1 MEKARMVTGSRVGSL
16 DMKIRDRG
24 RASSRAAAVSITLM
38 TVMMHRLFRSSP
50 RSSAR
55 FPAP

>member
-1 MEKARMVTGSRVGSL
+1 MEKARMVTGSRAGSL
-16 DMKIRDRG
+16 DTKIRDKG
-24 RASSRAAAVSITLM
+24 RASSRAAVSTTLM

-50 RSSAR
+50 RGSTR

>member
-24 RASSRAAAVSITLM
+24 RASRAAAVSITLM

-50 RSSAR
+50 RSSVR

>member
-1 MEKARMVTGSRVGSL
+1 MVTGSRAGSL
-16 DMKIRDRG
+16 DTKIRDKG
-24 RASSRAAAVSITLM
+24 RASSRAAAVSTTLM

-50 RSSAR
+50 CSSTR

>member
-1 MEKARMVTGSRVGSL
+1 MEKARMVTGSRAGSL
-16 DMKIRDRG
+16 DIKIRDKG
-24 RASSRAAAVSITLM
+24 RASSRAAAVSTTLM

-50 RSSAR
+50 RSSTR

>member
-1 MEKARMVTGSRVGSL
+1 MEKARMVTGSRVASL

-24 RASSRAAAVSITLM
+24 RASSRAAAVSTALI
-38 TVMMHRLFRSSP
+38 TVMMHRLFRSRP
-50 RSSAR
+50 RSSVR

>member
-1 MEKARMVTGSRVGSL
+1 MEKARMVTSSRAGSL
-16 DMKIRDRG
+16 DTKIRDKG
-24 RASSRAAAVSITLM
+24 RASSRAAAVSTTLM

-50 RSSAR
+50 CSSTR